1 MIPLKDDTPSTAKPY
16 VTISLIAVQ
25 LLSDLAVSGAGAS
38 VAFGAHIGGF
48 LTGMLLAPMFKRRGV
63 KLFAS

>member
-1 MIPLKDDTPSTAKPY
+1 MIPLKDDTP
-16 VTISLIAVQ
+16 
-25 LLSDLAVSGAGAS
+25 SGAGAS

-48 LTGMLLAPMFKRRGV
+48 LTGLLLASLLKRRGV